1 MPSNRQIRRKIEH
14 DATPD
19 RTRRGNAG
27 KVIAAVLIAV
37 ALLVAVPVAL
47 SQLSRTD
54 AQQPTTSTSAE
65 ATASPSAPGPQPS
78 EPNPQT
84 PGASQIP
91 AFDPPQVDTSDP
103 ESVARGWAY
112 IYHSRNAEDDYARL
126 SAAEGYIPE
135 ELRHDLLGRATSQ
148 DSPLAGLG
156 ASHLEGVEFSNSTTQ
171 STPIR
176 WARNATVTVQV
187 EAGRTLVIEYEI
199 QVDATEDGWTMTQAT
214 EQGWAEGE

>member
-14 DATPD
+14 DAAPD
-19 RTRRGNAG
+19 RPRRGNAG
-27 KVIAAVLIAV
+27 KVTAAVLVAV

-54 AQQPTTSTSAE
+54 AQQPMTSTSAE
-65 ATASPSAPGPQPS
+65 PSASAQGPQPS
-78 EPNPQT
+78 EPTPSQPQGVT
-84 PGASQIP
+84 QIP
-91 AFDPPQVDTSDP
+91 AFDPPPVDTSDP

-112 IYHSRNAEDDYARL
+112 TYHSRNAEDDYARL

-156 ASHLEGVEFSNSTTQ
+156 ASHLEGVEFRTSTTQ

-176 WARNATVTVQV
+176 WARNATVTVQT
-187 EAGRTLVIEYEI
+187 EAGRTLVIEYAI
-199 QVDATEDGWTMTQAT
+199 QVDATEAGWTMTQAT